1 MYYVIYDTE
10 FTSWKGCHK
19 NGWLPPQHKEII
31 QIAAIKIDDAFN
43 EIERFD
49 VYVKPTLNPKLS
61 DYIIELTGITQQN
74 VDEKGLSY
82 KDALGAFKDF
92 IGDAKCYSY
101 GGDHI
106 IMQENCDLVGIDW
119 TCGAHHFDI
128 LPLYQ
133 QAGIDTSS
141 YNSGALYKAVG
152 LNLEGQEHN
161 ALFDV
166 ISLIETAKHLS
177 NRGMLK
183 LV

>member
-1 MYYVIYDTE
+1 MLSTILNSSVGRVVA
-10 FTSWKGCHK
+10 K
-19 NGWLPPQHKEII
+19 KEII
-31 QIAAIKIDDAFN
+31 QIAAIKIDEVFN
-43 EIERFD
+43 EVATFD
-49 VYVKPTLNPKLS
+49 VYVKRTLNPKLS
-61 DYIIELTGITQQN
+61 DYIIEFTGI
-74 VDEKGLSY
+74 
-82 KDALGAFKDF
+82 
-92 IGDAKCYSY
+92 SY

-152 LNLEGQEHN
+152 LNLEEQEHN

-166 ISLIETAKHLS
+166 FSLIETAKHLS

-183 LV
+183 LM